1 MVYRLESVFP
11 ITSEHVRRVKHI
23 DGTHKLTKKT
33 VNLGKDERSWIIVV
47 TKLFSDST
55 ELLPSMVLAVSI
67 PFPARRLE
75 VKN

>member
-11 ITSEHVRRVKHI
+11 ITPEHVRRGKHI
-23 DGTHKLTKKT
+23 DGTPKLTKKT

-55 ELLPSMVLAVSI
+55 ELLPFMVLAVSI